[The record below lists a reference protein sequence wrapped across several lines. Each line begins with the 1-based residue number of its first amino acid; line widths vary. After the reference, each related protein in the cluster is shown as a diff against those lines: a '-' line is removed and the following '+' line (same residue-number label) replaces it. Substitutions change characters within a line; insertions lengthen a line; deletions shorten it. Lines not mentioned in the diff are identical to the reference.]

1 MKKNMEARGM
11 SFLRSERG
19 GREDL
24 SLDRKDCLLDVDVV
38 VTEASDMA
46 SLVLLL
52 RWNEEDDV
60 GC

>member
-1 MKKNMEARGM
+1 M